1 AAEPQG
7 RGDRRRVSTLA
18 IALVALSPFAVGA
31 FSIIKRGY
39 PAGALFGD
47 RAILALTARDA
58 CSAPALLGAYS
69 RFYWHHPGPLYFYV
83 LNVLGTRS
91 EEHTSELQS
100 DLTLECRL

>member
-1 AAEPQG
+1 MTLAEELEPTVSADTRRPSACSGDTTAAEPQG

-58 CSAPALLGAYS
+58 
-69 RFYWHHPGPLYFYV
+69 
-83 LNVLGTRS
+83 
-91 EEHTSELQS
+91 
-100 DLTLECRL
+100 